1 MDAQLKR
8 AVLLGMLAALPALS
22 ALAQPGIQARVGP
35 SVEQEFYRLISER
48 KSQVENDNV
57 DLLLGLIG
65 DAEPGSEAARK
76 LIYRLAAVY
85 YRQLRSADAQALT
98 ASLDA
103 GQPNAK
109 LGPRMTAAG
118 AMIPLVQKND
128 LLSALA
134 VGEAA
139 MPRYQE
145 ELSTAATADEILGS
159 ALASSE
165 PGSAAHESISGRRVA
180 TMARLASATFDLA
193 RLHSAIA
200 EVYHARKQLPKAEQH
215 YRAALALFEKQQ
227 GSDPAPYIYTRTG
240 LAALLRARGDAG
252 GALPL
257 QEAALD
263 AMKKSYARTDPDR
276 LEGERELAQLK
287 AALGLRPDPV
297 EAVGKTKGAR
307 RPARR

>member
-1 MDAQLKR
+1 MDSQLKR
-8 AVLLGMLAALPALS
+8 TLLLGLLAALPAVS
-22 ALAQPGIQARVGP
+22 ALAQTQPRVGP
-35 SVEQEFYRLISER
+35 TVEQTFYKEIAER
-48 KSQVENDNV
+48 KSQIENDNV
-57 DLLLGLIG
+57 DQLLGLIA

-103 GQPNAK
+103 GQANPK
-109 LGPRMTAAG
+109 SGPRPMATG

-128 LLSALA
+128 LLSAIA

-139 MPRYQE
+139 MPRYTE
-145 ELSTAATADEILGS
+145 ELNTAAMADEILDS

-165 PGSAAHESISGRRVA
+165 PGSASHESIAGRRVA
-180 TMARLASATFDLA
+180 TMARLAAATVDLA

-200 EVYHARKQLPKAEQH
+200 EVYHARKQVAKAEQH

-227 GSDPAPYIYTRTG
+227 GSDPAPYINTRTG
-240 LAALLRARGDAG
+240 LAALLRARGDAAA
-252 GALPL
+252 ALPL
-257 QEAALD
+257 QEAALGD
-263 AMKKSYARTDPDR
+263 MKKSYPRNDPDR
-276 LEGERELAQLK
+276 LEGERELAQVK
-287 AALGLRPDPV
+287 VALGMRPDP
-297 EAVGKTKGAR
+297 AASGNSAKGAR